1 MANYPDYWPKQMKF
15 RDKKNIDDAHRR
27 KTRHSS
33 PGSYHPGY
41 DERIEERTK
50 TESIVV
56 KSSNHIQNHD
66 SLEYK
71 HISDYVKNSINHEKK
86 ESDVKDNQS
95 NFSMGYGSLV
105 KQKAVEHKN
114 RLLQGAVFYHE
125 KNGFFNEREFIQDKN
140 DEYILLFCGK
150 YENIGA
156 FYNGKGMKFLGRD
169 YGEDGSL
176 ISLNKMIGHLTFN
189 DKCLNLITNEGW
201 SIILDSNSSCL
212 NRGNTSL
219 VQIRNLVNNIKEKN
233 MVLKVWYFPDDTNAI
248 MSAVEK
254 IEAVKKL

>member
-27 KTRHSS
+27 KTRHNS

-41 DERIEERTK
+41 DESIDERTK
-50 TESIVV
+50 TEGIVV
-56 KSSNHIQNHD
+56 KSSSHIQNHD
-66 SLEYK
+66 SIEYK

-86 ESDVKDNQS
+86 KSNIKENKSDYR
-95 NFSMGYGSLV
+95 MGYLV

-114 RLLQGAVFYHE
+114 RLLRGLVFYHE
-125 KNGFFNEREFIQDKN
+125 KKGIFPEREFIQDKQ

-176 ISLNKMIGHLTFN
+176 ISLNRMIGHLTFD
-189 DKCLNLITNEGW
+189 DKCLNLITNERW
-201 SIILDSNSSCL
+201 SAVLDNNSGCL

-219 VQIRNLVNNIKEKN
+219 VQIENMVERLKEKK
-233 MVLKVWYFPDDTNAI
+233 MVLKVWYFPDDTNEI
-248 MSAVEK
+248 KMTIEK
-254 IEAVKKL
+254 IGSVKKL